1 MVKNKQNTEW
11 SSSNVEEVLKRLTQV
26 EAENIEL
33 KKFLGILETR
43 LAQLEGA
50 STKQTEQPGITFN
63 EFINRLKI
71 VEQENAKLREMLK
84 ALEARIASLEDAAD
98 IKVSVSTA
106 TTVKSKPAP
115 TSTKVDKQ
123 AKQAKP
129 TQTKPAQVLVA
140 SKDEKTKKKN
150 DDDDFDLFEDEPE
163 EESEEKK
170 RITEERLKAYNAKKT
185 NKPAVIAKSS
195 VLLDVKVW
203 DDETDMTALEKA
215 VRGIVM
221 DGLVWGSSKLVP
233 VAYGVKKLQIQCVIE
248 DDKVSTE
255 ALDEQICAFDDY
267 VQSVDIA
274 AFNKI

>member
-11 SSSNVEEVLKRLTQV
+11 SSSNVEEVLKRLNQV

-84 ALEARIASLEDAAD
+84 VLEARIASLEDAAD
-98 IKVSVSTA
+98 IRAPVST
-106 TTVKSKPAP
+106 TPTVKPKPAP
-115 TSTKVDKQ
+115 TTSAKVDKQ
-123 AKQAKP
+123 AKQVKP
-129 TQTKPAQVLVA
+129 IQTKPAPVSVA

-150 DDDDFDLFEDEPE
+150 DEDDDFDLFEDEPE

-185 NKPAVIAKSS
+185 NSNY
-195 VLLDVKVW
+195 D
-203 DDETDMTALEKA
+203 
-215 VRGIVM
+215 
-221 DGLVWGSSKLVP
+221 
-233 VAYGVKKLQIQCVIE
+233 
-248 DDKVSTE
+248 
-255 ALDEQICAFDDY
+255 
-267 VQSVDIA
+267 
-274 AFNKI
+274 